1 MSDHAVVRNE
11 QKGFTLIELMIVV
24 TVIGILAAV
33 AIPQYQTY
41 VYKSHVQRV
50 VAEAGNLKTAV
61 ELCILNGRTTVGNP
75 ATAASHCDPQATGS
89 SLQATAGN
97 AAPTIAATWS
107 AVGTGVP
114 QVALSTTDVS
124 TIVATFGNLAG
135 APLKAAPA
143 ATITWTRQ
151 TNGSWSCRAANI
163 DPKYA
168 SPACPL

>member
-1 MSDHAVVRNE
+1 
-11 QKGFTLIELMIVV
+11 MIVV
-24 TVIGILAAV
+24 AVIGILTAV

-50 VAEAGNLKTAV
+50 IAEAGSLKTAV

-75 ATAASHCDPQATGS
+75 ATPSYCDPQALGS
-89 SLQATAGN
+89 NLQATAGN
-97 AAPTIAATWS
+97 AAPTIESPWTAA
-107 AVGTGVP
+107 GTGVP
-114 QVALSTTDVS
+114 QVNLSTTEAS

-135 APLKAAPA
+135 TPLKTAPA
-143 ATITWTRQ
+143 GTITWTRR

-168 SPACPL
+168 SPGCPL

>member
-1 MSDHAVVRNE
+1 MSYSAPPGAL
-11 QKGFTLIELMIVV
+11 GFTLIETLIVV
-24 TVIGILAAV
+24 AVISILAAV
-33 AIPQYQTY
+33 AVPQYQTY

-50 VAEAGNLKTAV
+50 SGEAGSLKPAV

-75 ATAASHCDPQATGS
+75 ATSSYCDPQALGS
-89 SLQATAGN
+89 NLQATAGN
-97 AAPTIAATWS
+97 AAPTIAATWT
-107 AVGTGVP
+107 AAGTGVP
-114 QVALSTTDVS
+114 QVNLSTTEAS

-135 APLKAAPA
+135 TPLKTPTPG
-143 ATITWTRQ
+143 TITWTRQ